1 MPDDFPRKS
10 NIPTLYHFNVDLIL
24 GQGGTGTVYRGVDQK
39 TGEVM
44 AIKLFRTN
52 FFRNRLHQRDLA
64 KTAAKFKKFEHQ
76 NIVKI
81 YDFISGDEGECLV
94 LEYVDGPDLKWYLS
108 NRPWNLQ
115 ELLVIT
121 AQICNGL
128 AYLHDQGFVHH
139 DLKPANVLFTRKGQV
154 KLCDFSLCGSSY
166 VLALFDAGAANQ
178 VTPMYVAPEII
189 RKEKSTQVSDLYS
202 LGIML
207 YLMFT
212 QQFPFTVDSLQGLYM
227 CHLGRVPDHPTDKN
241 SDCPRVLGNIIMKL
255 VEKDPKNRFQDSD
268 ELRIALSEIGRSRI

>member
-1 MPDDFPRKS
+1 M
-10 NIPTLYHFNVDLIL
+10 
-24 GQGGTGTVYRGVDQK
+24 
-39 TGEVM
+39 
-44 AIKLFRTN
+44 
-52 FFRNRLHQRDLA
+52 
-64 KTAAKFKKFEHQ
+64 
-76 NIVKI
+76 
-81 YDFISGDEGECLV
+81 

-207 YLMFT
+207 YLVFT
-212 QQFPFTVDSLQGLYM
+212 QQFPFTADSLQGLYM
-227 CHLGRVPDHPTDKN
+227 CHLGRVPDHPTDKHP
-241 SDCPRVLGNIIMKL
+241 DCPRGLGNIIMKL